1 MAKVLK
7 SMGERNRRWS
17 LVSENAPVLAEDMPE
32 LKESVEELRGL
43 VQEIGAVTAQQ
54 THHMAQARI
63 LTARL
68 RALAKRADQIRGRV
82 GASLRGK
89 YGFDSPELIRYGF
102 KPREWVKKDHVDREL
117 ELERETRAA
126 EEGTEKK
133 G

>member
-17 LVSENAPVLAEDMPE
+17 LVSENAPVLAGDMPE

-54 THHMAQARI
+54 SHHVAQARI

-117 ELERETRAA
+117 ELEREARTA

-133 G
+133 E